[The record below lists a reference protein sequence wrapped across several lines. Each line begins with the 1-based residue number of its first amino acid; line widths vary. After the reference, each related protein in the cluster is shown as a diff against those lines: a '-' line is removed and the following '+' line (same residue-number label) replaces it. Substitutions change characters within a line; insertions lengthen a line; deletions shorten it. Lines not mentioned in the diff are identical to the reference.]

1 MPYRGKYQK
10 DSNDFYKL
18 SRSKVEMFLE
28 CPRCFYLD
36 RVLGIAPPSIP
47 AFSLNSAV
55 DKLLKKE
62 FDLLRQKGEAHELM
76 KKYNLDLVPF
86 SHPDL
91 DRWRENFAGIEV
103 WHKPTNLLLTG
114 AIDDLWV
121 DKNGVLYVVDYK
133 ATSTEKEIS
142 LDDEWK
148 KAYKRQMEFYQWL
161 LRQNG
166 FNVSNNGYFVFC
178 NGQTINDKFDGKL
191 EFKIE
196 IIEYKGDDSWVEPTL
211 FDIKRCLDSR
221 EIPNFSEDCELC
233 QNVKKQF
240 NLKGEKNE

>member
-10 DSNDFYKL
+10 NANDSYKL

-36 RVLGIAPPSIP
+36 RVLGIAPPGIP

-76 KKYNLDLVPF
+76 KKYGLELVPYA
-86 SHPDL
+86 HDEL
-91 DRWRENFAGIEV
+91 DRWRENFAGVEV

-121 DKNGVLYVVDYK
+121 DKEGVLYVVDYK

-148 KAYKRQMEFYQWL
+148 KSYKRQMEFYQWL

-166 FNVSNNGYFVFC
+166 FRVSDTGYFVFC
-178 NGQTINDKFDGKL
+178 NGQTTSDKFDGKL

-211 FDIKRCLDSR
+211 FEIKKCLDGQ
-221 EIPNFSEDCELC
+221 EIPDFSENCELC
-233 QNVKKQF
+233 QNVKKQIE
-240 NLKGEKNE
+240 LT